1 MLVFIPT
8 QSVCHQI
15 AGVTAKSS
23 HGSLLGLRI
32 LVQQDHFSRVRGE
45 KNHLLA

>member
-1 MLVFIPT
+1 MLVFIPI

-23 HGSLLGLRI
+23 AASLLGLPA
-32 LVQQDHFSRVRGE
+32 LVRQYPFISVST
-45 KNHLLA
+45 